1 MELIVHFIQVNSQ
14 FNQTMADNIHGG
26 EESEDNIKYLW
37 EDELKVAEA
46 VTDFKINNNATYVL
60 AGYFPNDAPFNFNIA
75 EMVVC
80 DCNLLSGKN
89 THFAVSKKLVK
100 KTDRIVDAQKGETH
114 LYFYLKDKLEMENP
128 MDGVYILKENFPKEL
143 LGIG

>member
-46 VTDFKINNNATYVL
+46 VTDFKINNNATYTL
-60 AGYFPNDAPFNFNIA
+60 AGYFPNDAPFTFSIS

-80 DCNLLSGKN
+80 DCNLISGKN
-89 THFAVSKKLVK
+89 TQFAVSKKLVK
-100 KTDRIVDAQKGETH
+100 KTDRIVNADKKETH

-143 LGIG
+143 AVVS

>member
-46 VTDFKINNNATYVL
+46 VTDFKINKSS
-60 AGYFPNDAPFNFNIA
+60 
-75 EMVVC
+75 C
-80 DCNLLSGKN
+80 KNL
-89 THFAVSKKLVK
+89 
-100 KTDRIVDAQKGETH
+100 
-114 LYFYLKDKLEMENP
+114 
-128 MDGVYILKENFPKEL
+128 
-143 LGIG
+143 

>member
-46 VTDFKINNNATYVL
+46 VTDFKINNNA
-60 AGYFPNDAPFNFNIA
+60 
-75 EMVVC
+75 
-80 DCNLLSGKN
+80 
-89 THFAVSKKLVK
+89 
-100 KTDRIVDAQKGETH
+100 
-114 LYFYLKDKLEMENP
+114 
-128 MDGVYILKENFPKEL
+128 
-143 LGIG
+143 

>member
-80 DCNLLSGKN
+80 DCNLISGKN
-89 THFAVSKKLVK
+89 TQFAVSKKLVK

>member
-80 DCNLLSGKN
+80 DCNLISGKN
-89 THFAVSKKLVK
+89 TQFAVSKKLVK

-143 LGIG
+143 VGIG

>member
-46 VTDFKINNNATYVL
+46 VTDFKINNNATYTL
-60 AGYFPNDAPFNFNIA
+60 AGYFPNDAPFTFNIA

-80 DCNLLSGKN
+80 DCNLISGKN
-89 THFAVSKKLVK
+89 TQFAVSKKLVK